1 MARKATSAATSA
13 SRVRP
18 SIWLL
23 IATSNTAT
31 AAALLVLASTLS
43 PEPVLVTGLLAA
55 AMIAVTL
62 VTLRPD
68 QPTRPR

>member
-1 MARKATSAATSA
+1 
-13 SRVRP
+13 VRP
-18 SIWLL
+18 HHLGRWTG
-23 IATSNTAT
+23 AVVP

-43 PEPVLVTGLLAA
+43 PEPVLVTGLLTA

-68 QPTRPR
+68 QPTRPT

>member
-1 MARKATSAATSA
+1 M
-13 SRVRP
+13 RP
-18 SIWLL
+18 HHLGRWTG
-23 IATSNTAT
+23 AVVP

-68 QPTRPR
+68 QPTRST